1 MLLVL
6 HIVAALG
13 GIVMSS
19 YAVLSPSIRKI
30 RLSGGLVFLTVASGT
45 AIIIERHLGL
55 VSACVSGLL
64 YVGFTASALVAAA
77 RRLAKENA

>member
-1 MLLVL
+1 M
-6 HIVAALG
+6 AAIS

-30 RLSGGLVFLTVASGT
+30 RLSGGLVGLTVLSGT
-45 AIIIERHLGL
+45 IIIIERHLGL

-64 YVGFTASALVAAA
+64 YVGFTSSALIAAA
-77 RRLAKENA
+77 RRLAKDDA